1 MTTTLN
7 WYKEN
12 AEEFITRTLTV
23 DMTELLDNFIKY
35 IPHGGKILDLG
46 CGAGAAS
53 LYFQSCGFDV
63 MPVDGCPE
71 MCEAAARLIGKEAR
85 NIMFHELDYDNEF
98 DVSVRDMN
106 SSAFS
111 LYQLSVF
118 VIFYS
123 LFLYAVNVLFNLLSC
138 PQNNG
143 FVLILFCDFGI
154 INPSFFIS
162 ATEKCEFYKP
172 KIQVVFISRFFSFFG
187 SF

>member
-53 LYFQSCGFDV
+53 QYFQNHGFDI

-71 MCEAAARLIGKEAR
+71 RPDEKW
-85 NIMFHELDYDNEF
+85 
-98 DVSVRDMN
+98 
-106 SSAFS
+106 
-111 LYQLSVF
+111 
-118 VIFYS
+118 
-123 LFLYAVNVLFNLLSC
+123 VNV
-138 PQNNG
+138 
-143 FVLILFCDFGI
+143 I
-154 INPSFFIS
+154 
-162 ATEKCEFYKP
+162 AR
-172 KIQVVFISRFFSFFG
+172 KI
-187 SF
+187 